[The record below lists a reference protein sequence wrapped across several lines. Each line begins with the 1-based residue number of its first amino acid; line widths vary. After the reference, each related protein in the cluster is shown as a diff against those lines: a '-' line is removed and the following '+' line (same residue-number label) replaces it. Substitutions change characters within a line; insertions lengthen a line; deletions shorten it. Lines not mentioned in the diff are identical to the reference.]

1 MATAAQIEANRRNAA
16 RSTGPTSDQGKA
28 RSRLN
33 AYRNGSRSRIIMPG
47 LPHEN
52 PERIQQRTEQYLD
65 DLQPR
70 DSMELDLVHQMARL
84 SLAVERAE
92 RMEIAHM
99 ADRVNQA
106 TKQRLEEPTAEQ
118 RKQVRELGRKL
129 LYIAAAEDIKVDRV
143 PPRGDD
149 PAQLVDELEA
159 SSEGCRWLLE
169 RWDEYRC
176 LLERQV
182 KWDEPMLLRFFR
194 LQGKEVVEAVYN
206 GSLNAIFQAW
216 DVLVAGYAKEA
227 WKFFRKDW
235 PMTHPADSYWLT
247 WREIAPRPANASA
260 AWALLQA
267 IVAKHVERLKT
278 LLTERLDFESVVDP
292 DWTDRAAL
300 DFSREF
306 ERHRRYQSAK
316 TRELLRTVEAFCK
329 VRKAAGDLGTQ
340 NAECPMTDDEC
351 QKEDGRCLRANGGCQ
366 RTEDLCRMTDGE
378 CPMTDGECL
387 KAECEYRMGDETELA
402 VHNSQEMADEVCQVT
417 AVVVE
422 AESQDSEPEV
432 EGSADDAI
440 SDLTDDETATALQK
454 SANEAKP
461 ESPQKDSA
469 QEIKEVSVSAAGRE
483 RSHFR
488 KRREG
493 RGLSE
498 KVDQGSKDTEAVTEV
513 KAAGPLV
520 RSNGRRL

>member
-1 MATAAQIEANRRNAA
+1 M
-16 RSTGPTSDQGKA
+16 
-28 RSRLN
+28 
-33 AYRNGSRSRIIMPG
+33 
-47 LPHEN
+47 
-52 PERIQQRTEQYLD
+52 
-65 DLQPR
+65 
-70 DSMELDLVHQMARL
+70 
-84 SLAVERAE
+84 
-92 RMEIAHM
+92 
-99 ADRVNQA
+99 
-106 TKQRLEEPTAEQ
+106 
-118 RKQVRELGRKL
+118 
-129 LYIAAAEDIKVDRV
+129 
-143 PPRGDD
+143 
-149 PAQLVDELEA
+149 
-159 SSEGCRWLLE
+159 
-169 RWDEYRC
+169 
-176 LLERQV
+176 
-182 KWDEPMLLRFFR
+182 
-194 LQGKEVVEAVYN
+194 
-206 GSLNAIFQAW
+206 
-216 DVLVAGYAKEA
+216 
-227 WKFFRKDW
+227 
-235 PMTHPADSYWLT
+235 
-247 WREIAPRPANASA
+247 
-260 AWALLQA
+260 LLQA

>member
-16 RSTGPTSDQGKA
+16 HSTGPTSDQGKA

-260 AWALLQA
+260 AWCCC
-267 IVAKHVERLKT
+267 KRSSPST
-278 LLTERLDFESVVDP
+278 SSG
-292 DWTDRAAL
+292 
-300 DFSREF
+300 SR
-306 ERHRRYQSAK
+306 
-316 TRELLRTVEAFCK
+316 
-329 VRKAAGDLGTQ
+329 
-340 NAECPMTDDEC
+340 
-351 QKEDGRCLRANGGCQ
+351 RC
-366 RTEDLCRMTDGE
+366 
-378 CPMTDGECL
+378 
-387 KAECEYRMGDETELA
+387 
-402 VHNSQEMADEVCQVT
+402 
-417 AVVVE
+417 
-422 AESQDSEPEV
+422 
-432 EGSADDAI
+432 
-440 SDLTDDETATALQK
+440 
-454 SANEAKP
+454 
-461 ESPQKDSA
+461 
-469 QEIKEVSVSAAGRE
+469 
-483 RSHFR
+483 
-488 KRREG
+488 
-493 RGLSE
+493 
-498 KVDQGSKDTEAVTEV
+498 
-513 KAAGPLV
+513 
-520 RSNGRRL
+520 